1 MIFLRQDWSRRLA
14 GPGSN
19 VYTCYYYMSQSDVGK
34 SDDIKSV
41 NNIFGNPVSA

>member
-1 MIFLRQDWSRRLA
+1 MDRNIDVQ
-14 GPGSN
+14 PE
-19 VYTCYYYMSQSDVGK
+19 VGK